1 MKSIQILFFTLL
13 VTITGTH
20 AFELSD
26 ITDRLFEDNLTG
38 VEGQLKDAEFEFQ
51 VNSVLLLDDRL
62 RKNSHILVA
71 RNRNSVL
78 IAGQAKSEELKTQ
91 VQRVVLETA
100 NLKWTQ
106 GDVNQVEPSN
116 AQVCGE
122 KASKMAANER
132 RRFNL
137 KTVAECSTVN
147 RFYNEVRLTEP
158 MSELAQSDDDVLRAT
173 ISNRLLRE
181 SIIDKV
187 ETIKVVVSDR
197 HVYLLGDQLDQLTAD
212 RATALVR
219 SMAGIKKVM
228 PLFRF

>member
-1 MKSIQILFFTLL
+1 MKSIKILLFTSLL
-13 VTITGTH
+13 TITSAN

-51 VNSVLLLDDRL
+51 VDSVLLLDERL

-71 RNRNSVL
+71 RNRSSVL
-78 IAGQAKSEELKTQ
+78 IAGQAKSDELKAQ
-91 VQRVVLETA
+91 VQRIVLETA

-106 GDVNQVEPSN
+106 GDVNRVEPSN

-147 RFYNEVRLTEP
+147 RFYNEVRVAEP
-158 MSELAQSDDDVLRAT
+158 MTELAQSDDDVLRAT
-173 ISNRLLRE
+173 ITNRLLRE
-181 SIIDKV
+181 SIIDKA
-187 ETIKVVVSDR
+187 ETIKVVVSDQY
-197 HVYLLGDQLDQLTAD
+197 VYLLGDQLNQSTAD
-212 RATALVR
+212 RATALVK
-219 SMAGIKKVM
+219 SMPSIKKVI